1 MTACDFTQMR
11 SCATLNPASIMPSLN
26 DHSILSEL
34 NTYAAFFFARNG
46 LTASSHSRLNARYEA
61 SDCRWSFAISL
72 SFDSFENPRF
82 SSTVAVPYG
91 ISQQRRSI
99 FSLPMSRF
107 RSSRSRA
114 SPYAR
119 RCSPKRQTVPGL
131 IEFFDGV
138 MADFFEAVIDDL
150 AEHWL
155 YLSDNG
161 GSVHGIT
168 GQQQTSRTSAKIKHF
183 VAWLATPTQG
193 FFVEGDGLHRGVFIE
208 NSRHALSEPQLE
220 DVEDVIC

>member
-1 MTACDFTQMR
+1 MVVCDLLVFRQFR
-11 SCATLNPASIMPSLN
+11 EPALQFDCGGAVWNIATEKVYL
-26 DHSILSEL
+26 
-34 NTYAAFFFARNG
+34 FFADEP
-46 LTASSHSRLNARYEA
+46 LQKLAV
-61 SDCRWSFAISL
+61 
-72 SFDSFENPRF
+72 PR
-82 SSTVAVPYG
+82 VAV
-91 ISQQRRSI
+91 RE
-99 FSLPMSRF
+99 
-107 RSSRSRA
+107 
-114 SPYAR
+114 
-119 RCSPKRQTVPGL
+119 VPGL

-138 MADFFEAVIDDL
+138 MADFFEAVNDDL

-220 DVEDVIC
+220 DVEDVICNAGA